1 MVKTKTKT
9 KAKKKVEGKGES
21 YPFDKIRRYAFPLLV
36 LLLAFIGFKIRYQT
50 ASYKYFIDPDTF
62 YHFEIYR
69 LTIKEWLPKYY
80 MMADAPFGAKIA
92 APLGLYILPAMLYK
106 ILSVFGYSEIAV
118 FKLWPPLV
126 GFFSIVAIYLLGKK
140 FHSDWAGLWASAIMM
155 FSTAHFVRTFSGNN
169 RGDGPFL
176 MLFMY
181 ATLSLFA
188 YLNGKDRKKYIW
200 GLLFVILSVA
210 FLSVWNGSPFGLMVF
225 LGFAS
230 VYAILL
236 FIFGN
241 INKLKDFV
249 RDFYP
254 AYLGVLVL
262 GYLLTYPG
270 IIRVGAFIKFA
281 FEVFAGLILLT
292 LIMLYGKKLGLNYS
306 DKKHRFAV
314 VAVVILLGF
323 GGAYAYVGPK
333 LFGLM
338 SGAYQSTQVYET
350 VQELAKTGW
359 SDVSRYYAV
368 KSSDGMIFLLSL
380 IGIAM
385 VLARFLNDLLRHGE
399 VNEKQLFVLI
409 YYVMSLY
416 AMWSAVRFLFLASG
430 AIILAFGILLGELF
444 SFVENMKEKA
454 STKALYAVLLTL
466 LFIPIPIVGA
476 TSMNSQAKAMAKAG
490 SVTPSWED
498 VLGWLN
504 RNTPKLSTATSW
516 WDYGYW
522 IESSLLGNRR
532 CSADGGH
539 ARDRDYILARFLANE
554 GTMSEV
560 DFESWELN
568 YFIVW
573 MYDYAKFNAI
583 SYLGGA
589 ISRRER
595 DNLAMMLPFPKYRDD
610 LYVLGQNQFIRVLE
624 ENGTKR
630 VVIQIENQQLEPI
643 QSIFVQTGEVINGQ
657 GTYPG
662 VVWIFP
668 NYAILAYQKVA
679 FSNFFRMA
687 FLGGNG
693 VPNFQLVKSTGDINV
708 YEFYPFI
715 VYRIDVY
722 KNGTWVSVKKLE
734 PGEYKAKLYISA
746 FGRDVK
752 DATIKLRAYRDGKL
766 IADEVIA
773 TNVSID
779 HLNEKPVEVTLSVP
793 NATKYELVLIQKG
806 PVGVLADIPTL
817 NGEPV
822 NPIYVL
828 KEGQSGKLK
837 LTAEFDRDYKVN
849 LYLRA
854 TIIYLV
860 RTQGKSN
867 EDENAAFE
875 PHMDIIKYV
884 PVKEGISVKAG
895 VNRITVN
902 AEMPQVFAQYIENL
916 KQKYGADKVIV
927 RGRRIEPVFIADK
940 EYVIYKQG

>member
-1 MVKTKTKT
+1 MVKTK
-9 KAKKKVEGKGES
+9 AKRKVEEKPES
-21 YPFDKIRRYAFPLLV
+21 KPSFDFVKIRKYAFPILALLV
-36 LLLAFIGFKIRYQT
+36 AFIGFKIRMQT
-50 ASYKYFIDPDTF
+50 AQTKYFIDPDTF
-62 YHFEIYR
+62 YHFEIYK
-69 LTIKEWLPKYY
+69 LTIKEWIPKYY
-80 MMADAPFGAKIA
+80 IMADAPFGAKIA
-92 APLGLYILPAMLYK
+92 EPLGLYILPAMLYK
-106 ILSVFGYSEIAV
+106 ILSVFGYTEIAV

-140 FHSDWAGLWASAIMM
+140 FHSDWAGLWAATVMM

-176 MLFMY
+176 MLFLY
-181 ATLSLFA
+181 AVISLFL
-188 YLNGKDRKKYIW
+188 YLELKDKKKYLW
-200 GLLFVILSVA
+200 GTLFVVFSVTS
-210 FLSVWNGSPFGLMVF
+210 LSVWNGSPFGLMVL

-230 VYAILL
+230 IYAILL
-236 FIFGN
+236 FVFGK
-241 INKLKDFV
+241 IEKLKEFIK
-249 RDFYP
+249 DFYL
-254 AYLGVLVL
+254 AYFVVLVL
-262 GYLLTYPG
+262 GYLLSFSD
-270 IIRVGAFIKFA
+270 IIQVRSFIRFA
-281 FEVFAGLILLT
+281 FEVFVALIVLT
-292 LIMLYGKKLGLNYS
+292 LIMLYGERFKLNYS

-314 VAVVILLGF
+314 VAIVILIGF
-323 GGAYAYVGPK
+323 AGAYAYVGPK
-333 LFGLM
+333 LFRLM

-350 VQELAKTGW
+350 VQELAKTTW

-380 IGIAM
+380 LGIAI
-385 VLARFLNDLLRHGE
+385 VIFRFLNSLFKNGE

-416 AMWSAVRFLFLASG
+416 LMWTAVRFLFLASG
-430 AIILAFGILLGELF
+430 AVILVFGILIGELF
-444 SFVENMKEKA
+444 SFVENMKERT
-454 STKALYAVLLTL
+454 STKALYAVLLII

-476 TSMNSQAKAMAKAG
+476 TTMNSQAKAMGKQG
-490 SVTPSWED
+490 SITPSWEET
-498 VLGWLN
+498 LKWLN
-504 RNTPKLSTATSW
+504 QNTPKLSTATSW

-532 CSADGGH
+532 SPADGGH
-539 ARDRDYILARFLANE
+539 ARDRDYILARFLAND
-554 GTMSEV
+554 GTKSEV

-568 YFIVW
+568 YFIIW
-573 MYDYAKFNAI
+573 TQDIFKFNAI

-589 ISRRER
+589 ISRKER
-595 DNLAMMLPFPKYRDD
+595 DNLAMILPFQKYGDN
-610 LYVLGQNQFIRVLE
+610 LYALSQNQLIRVLE
-624 ENGTKR
+624 ENGKKK
-630 VVIQIENQQLEPI
+630 VIIQIGAQQLEPI
-643 QSIFVQTGEVINGQ
+643 QTIFVQTGEIIKGQ

-687 FLGGNG
+687 FLSGNG

-708 YEFYPFI
+708 YEFHPFI
-715 VYRIDVY
+715 VYRIDIY
-722 KNGTWVSVKKLE
+722 KNGTWTPVKKLE

-752 DATIKLRAYRDGKL
+752 DATIKLRAYKDGKL
-766 IADEVIA
+766 IADETIA
-773 TNVSID
+773 TNVNVD
-779 HLNEKPVEVTLSVP
+779 HLNEKPIEVTLTVP

-822 NPIYVL
+822 KPTYVV

-837 LTAEFDRDYKVN
+837 LTAEFDKDYTVS

-860 RTQGKSN
+860 RTQGTNN

-875 PHMDIIKYV
+875 PHMDIIKYI
-884 PVKEGISVKAG
+884 PVKDGVSVKAG
-895 VNRITVN
+895 INTITADV
-902 AEMPQVFAQYIENL
+902 EMPQVFAQYIEQL

-927 RGRRIEPVFIADK
+927 RGKRIEPVFIADK

>member
-1 MVKTKTKT
+1 MVKTKTK
-9 KAKKKVEGKGES
+9 KKVEEKSES
-21 YPFDKIRRYAFPLLV
+21 SSFNFAKIRRYAFPILALLV
-36 LLLAFIGFKIRYQT
+36 AVIGFKIRYQT

-62 YHFEIYR
+62 YHFEIYK
-69 LTIKEWLPKYY
+69 LTIKEWIPKYY

-92 APLGLYILPAMLYK
+92 EPLGLYILPAILYK

-126 GFFSIVAIYLLGKK
+126 GFFSIIAIYLLGKK
-140 FHSDWAGLWASAIMM
+140 FHSDWAGLWAAAVMM

-176 MLFMY
+176 MLFLY
-181 ATLSLFA
+181 AVLSLFI
-188 YLNGKDRKKYIW
+188 YLETKDKKKYIW
-200 GLLFVILSVA
+200 GALFIVLSVVS
-210 FLSVWNGSPFGLMVF
+210 LSVWNGSPFGLMVF

-236 FIFGN
+236 FIFGKIEN
-241 INKLKDFV
+241 LKEFI

-254 AYLGVLVL
+254 AYFAVLVL
-262 GYLLTYPG
+262 GYLLTFPD
-270 IIRVGAFIKFA
+270 IIQVRSFIRFA
-281 FEVFAGLILLT
+281 FEVFVALVVLT
-292 LIMLYGKKLGLNYS
+292 LIMLYGEKFKLNYS

-314 VAVVILLGF
+314 VAMIILIGF
-323 GGAYAYVGPK
+323 AGAYAYVGPK
-333 LFGLM
+333 LFKLM

-350 VQELAKTGW
+350 VQELAKTTW
-359 SDVSRYYAV
+359 SDVSKYYAV
-368 KSSDGMIFLLSL
+368 KSSDGIIFLLSL
-380 IGIAM
+380 LGIAT
-385 VLARFLNDLLRHGE
+385 VLFRFLNSLFKNGE
-399 VNEKQLFVLI
+399 VSEKQLFVLI
-409 YYVMSLY
+409 YYAMSLY
-416 AMWSAVRFLFLASG
+416 LMWTAVRFLFLASG
-430 AIILAFGILLGELF
+430 AVILVFGILIGELF

-454 STKALYAVLLTL
+454 STKALYAVLLII
-466 LFIPIPIVGA
+466 LFIPIPIAGA
-476 TSMNSQAKAMAKAG
+476 TTMNSQAKAMAKAG
-490 SVTPSWED
+490 SVTPSWEE
-498 VLGWLN
+498 VLKWLN
-504 RNTPKLSTATSW
+504 QNTPKLSTATSW

-532 CSADGGH
+532 SPADGGH
-539 ARDRDYILARFLANE
+539 ARDRDYILARFLAND
-554 GTMSEV
+554 GTKSEV

-573 MYDYAKFNAI
+573 TYDYAKFNAI

-589 ISRRER
+589 ISRKER
-595 DNLAMMLPFPKYRDD
+595 DNLAMILPFQKYGDN
-610 LYVLGQNQFIRVLE
+610 LYALSQNQLIRVLE
-624 ENGTKR
+624 ENGKKR
-630 VVIQIENQQLEPI
+630 VVIQIGNQQLEPI
-643 QSIFVQTGEVINGQ
+643 QTIFVQTGEVIKGQ

-668 NYAILAYQKVA
+668 NYAILTYQKVA

-708 YEFYPFI
+708 YEFHPFI
-715 VYRIDVY
+715 VYRIDIY
-722 KNGTWVSVKKLE
+722 KNGTWTPIQKLE

-752 DATIKLRAYRDGKL
+752 DATIKLRAYKDGKL
-766 IADEVIA
+766 IADETIA
-773 TNVSID
+773 TNVNID
-779 HLNEKPVEVTLSVP
+779 HLNEKPIEVTLSVP

-822 NPIYVL
+822 KPTYVV

-837 LTAEFDRDYKVN
+837 LTAEFDKDYTVS

-860 RTQGKSN
+860 RTQGTSN

-895 VNRITVN
+895 VNTITADV
-902 AEMPQVFAQYIENL
+902 EMPQVFAQYIEQL

-927 RGRRIEPVFIADK
+927 RGKRIEPVFIADK